1 MELRQLECFV
11 AVVEEG
17 GFNRATTRLHMTQPA
32 ISYQIKL
39 LETDLDIP
47 LFYRRSRGIS
57 PTEAGR
63 VLYEHAQMIQDK
75 VRKAHQAL
83 ERLSNEVAGE
93 VRIGTVN
100 SVGIYFLPEVLHTM
114 RIQEPSARPTV
125 LYRNSYEII
134 DALLANQVDLAL
146 VANPQPDRRLRLETI
161 VEENISLVSGK
172 SSPFYGRQSV
182 EPDEL
187 RGQPFATL
195 TTENPTGQI
204 VRDYLAMLGVNVEI
218 VVSTDN
224 VETVREMVETGLGSA
239 FLPDM
244 VTARG
249 IPCEGYP
256 LGPFSRAQ
264 IKPPLTRRIVLVT
277 WKNVDPTPAVA
288 AFLDELKKHGAKWK
302 DCIDKTN
309 LD

>member
-17 GFNRATTRLHMTQPA
+17 GFNRAITRLHMTQPA

-39 LETDLDIP
+39 LETDLGVP

-57 PTEAGR
+57 LTEAGR
-63 VLYEHAQMIQDK
+63 VLYQHAQVIQDK

-100 SVGIYFLPEVLHTM
+100 SVGIYFLPEVLHKM
-114 RIQEPSARPTV
+114 RMQEPSVRPTV
-125 LYRNSYEII
+125 LYRPSFEII
-134 DALLANQVDLAL
+134 EALLANQVDLAL
-146 VANPQPDRRLRLETI
+146 VANPQPDKRLRMKTI
-161 VEENISLVSGK
+161 IDEHISLVSGK
-172 SSPFYGRQSV
+172 TSPFYGRRTV
-182 EPDEL
+182 EPEEL

-195 TTENPTGQI
+195 TAENPTGKL
-204 VRDYLAMLGVNVEI
+204 VRDYLTMLGVNVDI

-249 IPCEGYP
+249 VPCEGYP
-256 LGPFSRAQ
+256 LGPFSRA
-264 IKPPLTRRIVLVT
+264 KVEPPLTRRIVLVT
-277 WKNVDPTPAVA
+277 WKNFDPTPAVA
-288 AFLDELKKHGAKWK
+288 VFMDELVKQGSKWK
-302 DCIDKTN
+302 DCQDKTQ

>member
-39 LETDLDIP
+39 LETDLGIP

-63 VLYEHAQMIQDK
+63 VLYQHAQTIQEK
-75 VRKAHQAL
+75 VREAHQAL

-100 SVGIYFLPEVLHTM
+100 SVGIYFLPDVLHSM

-146 VANPQPDRRLRLETI
+146 VANPQPDRRLRMETI
-161 VEENISLVSGK
+161 VEERISLVCGK
-172 SSPFYGRQSV
+172 SSPFYGRKSV
-182 EPDEL
+182 QPEEL

-195 TTENPTGQI
+195 TAENPTGQI

-224 VETVREMVETGLGSA
+224 VETVREMVEAGLGCA

-256 LGPFSRAQ
+256 LGAFTRAQ
-264 IKPPLTRRIVLVT
+264 IAPPLTRRIVLVT
-277 WKNVDPTPAVA
+277 WKNFEPTPAVS
-288 AFLDELKKHGAKWK
+288 AFLEALRAHGAHWK
-302 DCIDKTN
+302 DCSDLSSSN
-309 LD
+309 